1 MVEINGKNELGLIQ
15 IYTPNEKQNLISYL
29 VGTTENGKNKLHLY
43 KFSQDSNVVGPI
55 QLEKQIEQDEAISKE
70 IETLNTTGTKVTKSM
85 IVVPLENTV
94 LYVEPIYQTKLNESK
109 IPVLK
114 KVVVSSGNKIAIG
127 DTIQKA
133 LENLLSTYAVDIEI
147 ENTESLQ
154 GLIEAIIKANNNLTE
169 SNENDDWEMMGRD
182 LKRLQELIKSLET
195 MNEEQNKKEEKQS
208 NLNTVNQT
216 NSVNNTTH

>member
-1 MVEINGKNELGLIQ
+1 M
-15 IYTPNEKQNLISYL
+15 KQY
-29 VGTTENGKNKLHLY
+29 
-43 KFSQDSNVVGPI
+43 Q
-55 QLEKQIEQDEAISKE
+55 KE

-147 ENTESLQ
+147 ENTESLRRTNRS
-154 GLIEAIIKANNNLTE
+154 NN
-169 SNENDDWEMMGRD
+169 
-182 LKRLQELIKSLET
+182 
-195 MNEEQNKKEEKQS
+195 
-208 NLNTVNQT
+208 
-216 NSVNNTTH
+216 

>member
-1 MVEINGKNELGLIQ
+1 M
-15 IYTPNEKQNLISYL
+15 
-29 VGTTENGKNKLHLY
+29 
-43 KFSQDSNVVGPI
+43 
-55 QLEKQIEQDEAISKE
+55 
-70 IETLNTTGTKVTKSM
+70 
-85 IVVPLENTV
+85 
-94 LYVEPIYQTKLNESK
+94 
-109 IPVLK
+109 
-114 KVVVSSGNKIAIG
+114 
-127 DTIQKA
+127 
-133 LENLLSTYAVDIEI
+133 LSTYAVDIEI

-208 NLNTVNQT
+208 DLNTVNQT

>member
-1 MVEINGKNELGLIQ
+1 
-15 IYTPNEKQNLISYL
+15 
-29 VGTTENGKNKLHLY
+29 
-43 KFSQDSNVVGPI
+43 
-55 QLEKQIEQDEAISKE
+55 
-70 IETLNTTGTKVTKSM
+70 M

-208 NLNTVNQT
+208 DLNTVNQT

>member
-1 MVEINGKNELGLIQ
+1 
-15 IYTPNEKQNLISYL
+15 
-29 VGTTENGKNKLHLY
+29 
-43 KFSQDSNVVGPI
+43 
-55 QLEKQIEQDEAISKE
+55 
-70 IETLNTTGTKVTKSM
+70 M

-182 LKRLQELIKSLET
+182 LKRLQ
-195 MNEEQNKKEEKQS
+195 
-208 NLNTVNQT
+208 
-216 NSVNNTTH
+216 

>member
-1 MVEINGKNELGLIQ
+1 
-15 IYTPNEKQNLISYL
+15 
-29 VGTTENGKNKLHLY
+29 
-43 KFSQDSNVVGPI
+43 
-55 QLEKQIEQDEAISKE
+55 
-70 IETLNTTGTKVTKSM
+70 M